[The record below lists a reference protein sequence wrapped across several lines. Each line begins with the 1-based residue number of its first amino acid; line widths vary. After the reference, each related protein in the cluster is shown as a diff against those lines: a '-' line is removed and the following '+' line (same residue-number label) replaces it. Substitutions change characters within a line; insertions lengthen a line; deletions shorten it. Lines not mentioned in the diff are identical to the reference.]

1 MYIYICIY
9 MYIYNMYIYVYIYI
23 YNMYIYMSQ
32 VILTKDNL
40 IVSKVGASVVSE
52 SIPLHEIER
61 VEVDV
66 TVEDA
71 VGGRKKF

>member
-1 MYIYICIY
+1 M
-9 MYIYNMYIYVYIYI
+9 
-23 YNMYIYMSQ
+23 
-32 VILTKDNL
+32 TKDTF
-40 IVSKVGASVVSE
+40 IISKVGAGVITE

-71 VGGRKKF
+71 VGGRQKF

>member
-1 MYIYICIY
+1 
-9 MYIYNMYIYVYIYI
+9 
-23 YNMYIYMSQ
+23 MSQ